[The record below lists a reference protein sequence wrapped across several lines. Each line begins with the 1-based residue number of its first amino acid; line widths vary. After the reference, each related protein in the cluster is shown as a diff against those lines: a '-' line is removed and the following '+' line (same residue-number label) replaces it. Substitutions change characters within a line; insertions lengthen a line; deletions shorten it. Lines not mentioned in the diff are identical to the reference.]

1 MNCGSD
7 LFWNS
12 NFKFSQGHT
21 GMFNPYVWALGAG
34 NVMLISMPSFKITCI
49 SAQMSPMCV
58 IMKQVKVNDI
68 LADKLFIGCQVSIL
82 LVCKNESRSPIL
94 WTFNMTEN
102 QVPIIAQKSKF
113 DIVYSGH
120 NKRNITI
127 LEQAWQ
133 DLT

>member
-1 MNCGSD
+1 
-7 LFWNS
+7 
-12 NFKFSQGHT
+12 
-21 GMFNPYVWALGAG
+21 
-34 NVMLISMPSFKITCI
+34 
-49 SAQMSPMCV
+49 MSPMCV